1 MRHTS
6 RALMLF
12 AATAVLLAA
21 QDDPPG
27 RAARLNYITGP
38 VSFQP
43 AGVTDWV
50 DATINRPL
58 TTGDNLWV
66 GDGARAELHVGST
79 ALRLNS
85 DTAFQFLNLNDQIM
99 QISVSEG
106 TLTVRLPYLGEGQNV
121 EVDTPNMAFTLL
133 RTGEYRIDANSNSQT
148 TTVSVIRGQGEVTGG
163 GQAFAVPPGQQAV
176 ISGDQQ
182 ITYNVQGLPG
192 PDDWDN
198 WNLARD
204 RREDHSVSSRYVSP
218 EVTGNEDLDDYGRWS
233 EQPGYG
239 QVWMPSGVGPGW
251 APYHNGH
258 WAWIAP
264 WGWTWVDDAPWGFAP
279 FHYGRW
285 AYFGGG
291 WGWCPG
297 PIAIAPM
304 YAPALVG
311 WIGGGG
317 GGFSFGVGIGVGV
330 GWFPLGFGEPFIPGY
345 RVSPGYFNRVNVSN
359 TVINRNVNITNVYN
373 NTYINNRQVTN
384 INYANRNVNGAVT
397 AVPQSAFVGGRSVA
411 QSAIAVPRGQ
421 LGSARIGASPGFAP
435 QTASVLGGRAAS
447 TYRPPASVVNR
458 AVVARTPPPAPPVP
472 FARQQAAIAQNGGR
486 PLAAAQVQTL
496 QRSAPAPQRAVR
508 VMNPTQI
515 RQVPTPAARPAPQNN
530 NAARPQTQPAARTP
544 APQPATGGW
553 RTFGEKPQ
561 PGAPAARPTP
571 QQNTRPAPVEAPRQP
586 QAQQPQRGW
595 QQPARPP
602 APAQQ
607 QSRPQP
613 QVARPQPQVA
623 RPQPQQ
629 SRPQPQEARPQ
640 PQEARPQPQQPRPQP
655 QEVRPQPQEARPQPQ
670 QPRPQPQEVRPQPQR
685 APQVE
690 RPPAERPP
698 AERPPAAR
706 PQPRPREAPKEEPHK

>member
-27 RAARLNYITGP
+27 RAARLNYIAGP

-85 DTAFQFLNLNDQIM
+85 GTAFQFLNLNDQIM

-133 RTGEYRIDANSNSQT
+133 RTGEYRIDANSSSQT

-204 RREDHSVSSRYVSP
+204 RREDHAVSARYVSP
-218 EVTGNEDLDDYGRWS
+218 EVTGYEDLDDYGRWS

-251 APYHNGH
+251 APYHDGH

-264 WGWTWVDDAPWGFAP
+264 WGWTWVDDEPWGFAP

-285 AYFGGG
+285 AFFGGG

-330 GWFPLGFGEPFIPGY
+330 GWFPLGYGEPFIPGY

-384 INYANRNVNGAVT
+384 INYVNRNVNGAVT

-421 LGSARIGASPGFAP
+421 LASARIGASPGFAP
-435 QTASVLGGRAAS
+435 QTASVLGGRAATS
-447 TYRPPASVVNR
+447 YRPPASVVNR
-458 AVVARTPPPAPPVP
+458 AVVARTPPPAAPVP

-496 QRSAPAPQRAVR
+496 QRSAPAPRQPVR
-508 VMNPTQI
+508 VMNPAQI
-515 RQVPTPAARPAPQNN
+515 RQIPTPAARPAPQNN

-544 APQPATGGW
+544 APQPANGGW
-553 RTFGEKPQ
+553 RTFGEKP
-561 PGAPAARPTP
+561 PATAPARPTP
-571 QQNTRPAPVEAPRQP
+571 QQNT
-586 QAQQPQRGW
+586 
-595 QQPARPP
+595 
-602 APAQQ
+602 
-607 QSRPQP
+607 
-613 QVARPQPQVA
+613 
-623 RPQPQQ
+623 
-629 SRPQPQEARPQ
+629 
-640 PQEARPQPQQPRPQP
+640 
-655 QEVRPQPQEARPQPQ
+655 
-670 QPRPQPQEVRPQPQR
+670 
-685 APQVE
+685 
-690 RPPAERPP
+690 
-698 AERPPAAR
+698 
-706 PQPRPREAPKEEPHK
+706 